1 MVERKYITITKTN
14 KTTSGTEVYGNLSTA
29 EPSSAGRRSIRCRNL
44 RDKKG
49 CDNIATYGTIMNNGM
64 TQDER
69 WNTRYEEV
77 KSFIEGNKR
86 NPSKYVAEER
96 LMVHF
101 LKRGRKMLNA
111 GELTEPRYSQF
122 LELLELCEKY
132 KHVNQYV

>member
-1 MVERKYITITKTN
+1 
-14 KTTSGTEVYGNLSTA
+14 
-29 EPSSAGRRSIRCRNL
+29 
-44 RDKKG
+44 
-49 CDNIATYGTIMNNGM
+49 M

-69 WNTRYEEV
+69 WQKRYEEV
-77 KSFIEGNKR
+77 VGFIKTNKR

-111 GELTEPRYSQF
+111 GELAEPRFSQF

-132 KHVNQYV
+132 KRKNQYV